1 MAALAAGLE
10 AVRVAVQAAV
20 EKKEGSWDPSD
31 WSDVEDVVS
40 FLLNEG
46 EKRSKVV
53 AAAVGLI
60 LYGATTQEKLQNVA
74 DNKEEF
80 ARRLTA
86 DKYGVPAAVFDML
99 LAQYVA
105 GKSDR
110 GRSRRAGRTAGQA
123 AENSREAQPS
133 GYRQAVERAAQDPGA
148 RR

>member
-1 MAALAAGLE
+1 MAALAADLE

-20 EKKEGSWDPSD
+20 EKKEGSWEPSD

-60 LYGATTQEKLQNVA
+60 VYGATTQEKLQGVA

-80 ARRLTA
+80 KRQ
-86 DKYGVPAAVFDML
+86 
-99 LAQYVA
+99 LA
-105 GKSDR
+105 
-110 GRSRRAGRTAGQA
+110 
-123 AENSREAQPS
+123 E
-133 GYRQAVERAAQDPGA
+133 
-148 RR
+148 